1 MGQKVSPV
9 GLRVGVNRNW
19 DSRGYAND
27 QDFAG
32 LLHEDIKVRD
42 YILKKLK
49 TASVAKVEIERSK
62 NRVTIF
68 VHTSRP
74 GVVIGKDGEAV
85 DALRK
90 EVSKLVSSKQVF
102 INIVEI
108 KNPDVVEYTLGVV
121 DFWQSE
127 FKIDCLRLDVAYC
140 LDKNFLQT
148 LHNLVSRDFFLL
160 GETLHGDYNQWMN
173 ENMLDSVTNYECYK
187 GLYSSFNSANFYEI
201 LYSLNRQFGK
211 DPWCLYTGKHLF
223 NFVDNHDV
231 VRVASILEDK
241 NQLPLIY
248 TMLFTM
254 PGIPCIYYGSEWGME
269 GTKNWNDTDLR
280 PEIKVFEWNA
290 LTDSIQRLIN
300 LKHTHSALSYG
311 DYTQIGIT
319 NTACIYQRQDEKE
332 CLWICMNMKNEA
344 QTLGFNG
351 QGNFIDLETNE
362 ELCIN
367 NAFEFKPY
375 EVRILKKVS

>member
-19 DSRGYAND
+19 DSRWYAND

-108 KNPDVVEYTLGVV
+108 KNPDVVAQL
-121 DFWQSE
+121 
-127 FKIDCLRLDVAYC
+127 VANNIAEQ
-140 LDKNFLQT
+140 L
-148 LHNLVSRDFFLL
+148 
-160 GETLHGDYNQWMN
+160 
-173 ENMLDSVTNYECYK
+173 ENRASFRTVQKRAIQRAMRAGAK
-187 GLYSSFNSANFYEI
+187 G
-201 LYSLNRQFGK
+201 
-211 DPWCLYTGKHLF
+211 
-223 NFVDNHDV
+223 
-231 VRVASILEDK
+231 
-241 NQLPLIY
+241 
-248 TMLFTM
+248 
-254 PGIPCIYYGSEWGME
+254 
-269 GTKNWNDTDLR
+269 
-280 PEIKVFEWNA
+280 IKVMVSGRLNGAEIARAEWVVEGKVPLHTLRADIDYATATAHTTYGA
-290 LTDSIQRLIN
+290 L
-300 LKHTHSALSYG
+300 
-311 DYTQIGIT
+311 GIKVWVFHGEVLPT
-319 NTACIYQRQDEKE
+319 KREGG
-332 CLWICMNMKNEA
+332 EA
-344 QTLGFNG
+344 
-351 QGNFIDLETNE
+351 
-362 ELCIN
+362 
-367 NAFEFKPY
+367 
-375 EVRILKKVS
+375 

>member
-19 DSRGYAND
+19 DSRWYAND

-108 KNPDVVEYTLGVV
+108 KNPDVVAQL
-121 DFWQSE
+121 
-127 FKIDCLRLDVAYC
+127 VANNIAEQ
-140 LDKNFLQT
+140 L
-148 LHNLVSRDFFLL
+148 
-160 GETLHGDYNQWMN
+160 
-173 ENMLDSVTNYECYK
+173 ENRASFRTVQKRAIQRAMRAGAK
-187 GLYSSFNSANFYEI
+187 G
-201 LYSLNRQFGK
+201 
-211 DPWCLYTGKHLF
+211 
-223 NFVDNHDV
+223 
-231 VRVASILEDK
+231 
-241 NQLPLIY
+241 
-248 TMLFTM
+248 
-254 PGIPCIYYGSEWGME
+254 
-269 GTKNWNDTDLR
+269 
-280 PEIKVFEWNA
+280 IKVMVSGRLNGAEIARAEWVVEGKVPLHTLRADIDYAVATAHTTYGA
-290 LTDSIQRLIN
+290 L
-300 LKHTHSALSYG
+300 
-311 DYTQIGIT
+311 GIKVWVFHGEVLPT
-319 NTACIYQRQDEKE
+319 KREGG
-332 CLWICMNMKNEA
+332 EA
-344 QTLGFNG
+344 
-351 QGNFIDLETNE
+351 
-362 ELCIN
+362 
-367 NAFEFKPY
+367 
-375 EVRILKKVS
+375 